1 MKCLQHHFSQLYD
14 YLNTTIEYL
23 EKNLLHKIWWNVIVS
38 NYIYR
43 IEFEGSCMPI
53 F

>member
-23 EKNLLHKIWWNVIVS
+23 EKNLLHKNMVECNRKQLHI
-38 NYIYR
+38 
-43 IEFEGSCMPI
+43 
-53 F
+53 